1 MAPDLTREAEAAIV
15 RPIAAGANLPFPDID
30 PIAFAIGPLSVRWY
44 ALGYL
49 FGVGLGAAYG
59 YLLLANT
66 RLWHKGTPPF
76 EAGDIW
82 DFAFWTMLAI
92 VLGGRIGYVLF
103 YNLPFYLANPA
114 QIINTLDGGMSYHGG
129 MLGLMLAVILFTR
142 IKGSGNWL
150 SGLDLI
156 ASVSTIGIFLVRIA
170 NFINA
175 ELYGAPTTLPWGVV
189 FPTDPEQLPRHPSQ
203 LYEAALEGLLLFL
216 VIRIFTH
223 VFYSLRRPGLVAGVF
238 GIGYGLSRIA
248 VEFVRLPDSQ
258 IGYLYGGWLTMGMLL
273 SLPLVLGGIGLVVWA
288 ATRKE
293 SLVRG

>member
-1 MAPDLTREAEAAIV
+1 
-15 RPIAAGANLPFPDID
+15 LPQELLLLFPDID
-30 PIAFAIGPLSVRWY
+30 PSAFAIGPFAVRWY

-59 YLLLANT
+59 YLLLANKG
-66 RLWHKGTPPF
+66 LWHKGEPPF
-76 EAGDIW
+76 AAKEIW

-92 VLGGRIGYVLF
+92 VIGGRLGYVLF
-103 YNLPFYLANPA
+103 YSLPYYAANPLE
-114 QIINTLDGGMSYHGG
+114 ILNTLDGGMSYHGG
-129 MLGLMLAVILFTR
+129 MLGLMLAVVLFTLR
-142 IKGSGNWL
+142 KGNGNWL

-156 ASVSTIGIFLVRIA
+156 ASVATIGIFLVRIA

-175 ELYGAPTTLPWGVV
+175 ELYGAPTTLPWGVI

-216 VIRIFTH
+216 VIRVFTH
-223 VFYSLRRPGLVAGVF
+223 VFYSLRRPGMVAGIF

-248 VEFVRLPDSQ
+248 VEFVRLPDIQ
-258 IGYLYGGWLTMGMLL
+258 IGYLYGGWLTMGMVL
-273 SLPLVLGGIGLVVWA
+273 SIPLVLAGIGLVLWA
-288 ATRKE
+288 VTRKE

>member
-1 MAPDLTREAEAAIV
+1 VI
-15 RPIAAGANLPFPDID
+15 
-30 PIAFAIGPLSVRWY
+30 
-44 ALGYL
+44 
-49 FGVGLGAAYG
+49 
-59 YLLLANT
+59 
-66 RLWHKGTPPF
+66 
-76 EAGDIW
+76 
-82 DFAFWTMLAI
+82 
-92 VLGGRIGYVLF
+92 GGRTGYVLF
-103 YNLPFYLANPA
+103 YNLPYYLANPA

-129 MLGLMLAVILFTR
+129 MLGLMLAVILFTWR
-142 IKGSGNWL
+142 KGNGNWL

-175 ELYGAPTTLPWGVV
+175 ELYGAPTSLPWAVV

-223 VFYSLRRPGLVAGVF
+223 VFYSLRRPGLVAGIF

-258 IGYLYGGWLTMGMLL
+258 IGYLYGGWLTMGMVL
-273 SLPLVLGGIGLVVWA
+273 SVPLVVAGLGLVVWA
-288 ATRKE
+288 GTRRE

>member
-1 MAPDLTREAEAAIV
+1 
-15 RPIAAGANLPFPDID
+15 
-30 PIAFAIGPLSVRWY
+30 
-44 ALGYL
+44 
-49 FGVGLGAAYG
+49 
-59 YLLLANT
+59 
-66 RLWHKGTPPF
+66 
-76 EAGDIW
+76 
-82 DFAFWTMLAI
+82 
-92 VLGGRIGYVLF
+92 
-103 YNLPFYLANPA
+103 
-114 QIINTLDGGMSYHGG
+114 
-129 MLGLMLAVILFTR
+129 MLGLMLAVVLFTR
-142 IKGSGNWL
+142 FKGNGNWL

-223 VFYSLRRPGLVAGVF
+223 VFYSLRRPGMVAGIF

-258 IGYLYGGWLTMGMLL
+258 IGYLYGGWLTMGMVL
-273 SLPLVLGGIGLVVWA
+273 SIPLVVAGLVLVAWA
-288 ATRKE
+288 GTRRE